1 MGISFSK
8 PIPMYEWNYEP
19 KVAQENRIATI
30 FAKLYEEQL
39 PGSDVPQSD
48 SLAGLRLPFR

>member
-1 MGISFSK
+1 LSMEISFSK

-30 FAKLYEEQL
+30 FAKLYEE
-39 PGSDVPQSD
+39 
-48 SLAGLRLPFR
+48 